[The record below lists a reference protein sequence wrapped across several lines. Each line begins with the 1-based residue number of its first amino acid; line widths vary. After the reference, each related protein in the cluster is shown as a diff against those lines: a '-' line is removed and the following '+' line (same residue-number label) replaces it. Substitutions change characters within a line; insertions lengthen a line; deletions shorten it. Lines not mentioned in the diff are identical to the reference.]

1 MRCLL
6 CRPRSRGF
14 VHLVYKTCYEGELV
28 EGKNVKNIIFYVLKC
43 GSVLTFVE
51 PYLIIIQILMVFY
64 IAIVTLI

>member
-1 MRCLL
+1 M
-6 CRPRSRGF
+6 
-14 VHLVYKTCYEGELV
+14 KGELV